1 MLIITKVFVA
11 CWLIALTWCAVAAQS
26 RDASLLRR
34 SDIAYTD
41 ATEFASFL
49 NQHGITVR
57 SIHRSKLE
65 SFFRG
70 VNKAAFFKTDRGI
83 LEVIFFPDNEA
94 KSVSATE
101 HRENKRYIYSF
112 RGQPQPNPLGDTFN
126 SARPMYFITHSSWF
140 IVAFDER
147 TSNTVKSLF
156 LANGAY
162 NKSLDR
168 SAGQRASQTCY

>member
-1 MLIITKVFVA
+1 MLMITKVVVA

-83 LEVIFFPDNEA
+83 LEVIFFPDNGAE
-94 KSVSATE
+94 KVSPIE
-101 HRENKRYIYSF
+101 HRENKSYIYSF
-112 RGQPQPNPLGDTFN
+112 RGQPHPNPPGDTFN
-126 SARPMYFITHSSWF
+126 SGRPMYFIMHGGCF
-140 IVAFDER
+140 IVTLDEK
-147 TSNTVKSLF
+147 THDAVKSLF
-156 LANGAY
+156 
-162 NKSLDR
+162 
-168 SAGQRASQTCY
+168 